1 MLIFFL
7 KASSFLSST
16 LTPAFFAA
24 DFLLQNYPERLK
36 ERFNINQLPQTE
48 IELLEIIGS
57 QRGCL
62 RAGGR
67 VDLERVSTIF
77 VNELRAGILG
87 PLGFE
92 TPEMIDAEMQQVA
105 IIKADKEQRE
115 KERLEKVAARRR
127 KAKANRR

>member
-1 MLIFFL
+1 MKI
-7 KASSFLSST
+7 S
-16 LTPAFFAA
+16 P
-24 DFLLQNYPERLK
+24 FLLPSFCLKNIQQRLK
-36 ERFNINQLPQTE
+36 ERFNIDDLPQTE
-48 IELLEIIGS
+48 IELLEIIGA

-77 VNELRAGILG
+77 VNELRAGTLG

-92 TPEMIDAEMQQVA
+92 TPEMIDAEMKQVA
-105 IIKADKEQRE
+105 ILKAEKEERE
-115 KERLEKVAARRR
+115 KERLEKAAARRR